1 MAAGETPAKVNLAE
15 KLALF
20 SDHWAPRI
28 AGRYNGN
35 EIRLVKAAGDF
46 RWHSH
51 PETDELFLVLEGRL
65 HMEFRD
71 RTEVLGPGEMII
83 VPAGTEHFPRVPE
96 GEVRLLLIDPADTPN
111 TGDPATA
118 FKPLNI

>member
-1 MAAGETPAKVNLAE
+1 MAAASPAKVSLAA

-35 EIRLVKAAGDF
+35 EIRLVKASGDF

-51 PETDELFLVLEGRL
+51 PDTDELFLVIEGRL

-71 RTEVLGPGEMII
+71 RIEVLEAGEMII
-83 VPAGTEHFPRVPE
+83 VPRGVEHFPRVPE
-96 GEVRLLLIDPADTPN
+96 GEVKLLLIDPADTPN

-118 FKPLNI
+118 FRVVEI